1 MILQQSISVLAPMVG
16 TIQSVPQLLHTL
28 REDKF
33 DGLSIHSLF
42 LMILVNVLWFLHG
55 YYIWDYSLMI
65 SSSLIFIINITI
77 VAIFMWKRK
86 SIIT

>member
-1 MILQQSISVLAPMVG
+1 MILQQFIAVLAPMVG

-28 REDKF
+28 REERI

-42 LMILVNVLWFLHG
+42 LMILVELLWFLHG

-77 VAIFMWKRK
+77 VAIFMWKK
-86 SIIT
+86 KY

>member
-33 DGLSIHSLF
+33 DGLSIYSVL

-65 SSSLIFIINITI
+65 SSSLIFIINII
-77 VAIFMWKRK
+77 IIAIFMLKK
-86 SIIT
+86 KY

>member
-1 MILQQSISVLAPMVG
+1 MILQQSIAVLAPMVG

-28 REDKF
+28 REERI

-42 LMILVNVLWFLHG
+42 LMILVELLWFLHG

-77 VAIFMWKRK
+77 IAIFMLKK
-86 SIIT
+86 KY

>member
-1 MILQQSISVLAPMVG
+1 MILQQSIAVLAPMVG

-28 REDKF
+28 REERI

-42 LMILVNVLWFLHG
+42 LMILVELLWFLHG

-77 VAIFMWKRK
+77 VAIFMWKKK
-86 SIIT
+86 ST